1 MAAKSK
7 RAHLVFILTV
17 ILISNSLPALAENR
31 PKTQCN
37 IRVDNVHLS
46 KSIRAKKGF
55 DAVKVSARS
64 KCNVKMSNLLLT
76 VELRKVG
83 LFRNHLLRVRTLEIR
98 KVIPSNFSVTNKST
112 WFKCKD
118 TQSSRYFG
126 VAYARAL
133 ISEKT
138 VFTPRVYSEKI
149 AILPCGT

>member
-7 RAHLVFILTV
+7 RAHLIFILSV

-37 IRVDNVHLS
+37 IRVDNVHVS

-64 KCNVKMSNLLLT
+64 KCNMNMSNLSLT

-83 LFRNHLLRVRTLEIR
+83 LFRNHLLRVRTLEVR
-98 KVIPSNFSVTNKST
+98 KVIPANFSITNKST
-112 WFKCKD
+112 WFKCKNH
-118 TQSSRYFG
+118 QSSRYFG
-126 VAYARAL
+126 VAYAKAL

-138 VFTPRVYSEKI
+138 VFTPRVYSERI
-149 AILPCGT
+149 TILPCGT

>member
-1 MAAKSK
+1 MAAKLK
-7 RAHLVFILTV
+7 RAHFIFILSV

-46 KSIRAKKGF
+46 KSIRVKKGF

-64 KCNVKMSNLLLT
+64 KCNVNMSNLSLT

-83 LFRNHLLRVRTLEIR
+83 LFRNHLLRVRTLEVR
-98 KVIPSNFSVTNKST
+98 KVIPANFSITNKST
-112 WFKCKD
+112 WFKCKNN
-118 TQSSRYFG
+118 QSSRYFG
-126 VAYARAL
+126 VAYAKAL

-138 VFTPRVYSEKI
+138 VFTPRVYSERI
-149 AILPCGT
+149 TILPCGT

>member
-7 RAHLVFILTV
+7 RAHLIFILSV

-46 KSIRAKKGF
+46 KSIRVKKGF
-55 DAVKVSARS
+55 DAVKISARS
-64 KCNVKMSNLLLT
+64 KCNVNMSNLSLT

-83 LFRNHLLRVRTLEIR
+83 LFRNHLLRVRTLEVR
-98 KVIPSNFSVTNKST
+98 KVIPANFSITNKST
-112 WFKCKD
+112 WFKCKNN
-118 TQSSRYFG
+118 QSSRYFG
-126 VAYARAL
+126 VAYAKAL

-138 VFTPRVYSEKI
+138 VFTPRVYSERI
-149 AILPCGT
+149 TILPCGT

>member
-55 DAVKVSARS
+55 NAVKVSARS
-64 KCNVKMSNLLLT
+64 KCNVNMSNLSLT

-83 LFRNHLLRVRTLEIR
+83 LLRNHLLRVRTLEVR
-98 KVIPSNFSVTNKST
+98 KVIPVNFSITNKST
-112 WFKCKD
+112 WFKCKNN
-118 TQSSRYFG
+118 QSSRYSG
-126 VAYARAL
+126 VAYAKAL
-133 ISEKT
+133 TSEKT
-138 VFTPRVYSEKI
+138 VFTPRVYSERI
-149 AILPCGT
+149 TILPCGT

>member
-1 MAAKSK
+1 MAAKLK
-7 RAHLVFILTV
+7 RAHLIFILSV

-46 KSIRAKKGF
+46 KSIRVKKGF

-64 KCNVKMSNLLLT
+64 KCNVNMSNLSLT

-83 LFRNHLLRVRTLEIR
+83 LFRNHLLRVRTLEVR
-98 KVIPSNFSVTNKST
+98 KVIPANFSITNKST
-112 WFKCKD
+112 WFKCKNH
-118 TQSSRYFG
+118 QSSRYFG
-126 VAYARAL
+126 VAYAKAL

-138 VFTPRVYSEKI
+138 VFTPRVYSERI
-149 AILPCGT
+149 TILPCGT

>member
-7 RAHLVFILTV
+7 RAHFIFILSV

-46 KSIRAKKGF
+46 KSIRVKKGF

-64 KCNVKMSNLLLT
+64 KCNVNMSNLSLT

-83 LFRNHLLRVRTLEIR
+83 LFRNHLLRVRTLEVR
-98 KVIPSNFSVTNKST
+98 KVIPANFSITNKST
-112 WFKCKD
+112 WFKCKNN
-118 TQSSRYFG
+118 QSSRYFG
-126 VAYARAL
+126 VAYAKAL

-138 VFTPRVYSEKI
+138 VFTPRVYSERI
-149 AILPCGT
+149 TILPCGT

>member
-17 ILISNSLPALAENR
+17 ILISNSLPALAEKQ

-64 KCNVKMSNLLLT
+64 KCNVNMSNLLLT

-83 LFRNHLLRVRTLEIR
+83 LFRNHLLRVRTLEVS
-98 KVIPSNFSVTNKST
+98 KVIPANFSITNKST
-112 WFKCKD
+112 WFKCKNS
-118 TQSSRYFG
+118 QSSRYFG
-126 VAYARAL
+126 VAYAKAL
-133 ISEKT
+133 ISEKI
-138 VFTPRVYSEKI
+138 VFTHRVYSERI
-149 AILPCGT
+149 TILECGT

>member
-17 ILISNSLPALAENR
+17 ILISNSLPALTENR

-64 KCNVKMSNLLLT
+64 KCNVNMSNLSLT

-83 LFRNHLLRVRTLEIR
+83 LFRNHLLRVRTLEVS
-98 KVIPSNFSVTNKST
+98 KVIPANFSITNKST
-112 WFKCKD
+112 WLKCKNS
-118 TQSSRYFG
+118 QSSRYFG
-126 VAYARAL
+126 VAYAKAL

-138 VFTPRVYSEKI
+138 VFTPRVYSERTT
-149 AILPCGT
+149 ILECGT

>member
-55 DAVKVSARS
+55 DEVKVSARS
-64 KCNVKMSNLLLT
+64 KCNVNMSNLSLT

-83 LFRNHLLRVRTLEIR
+83 LFRNHLLRVRTLEVS
-98 KVIPSNFSVTNKST
+98 KVIPPNFSITAKST
-112 WFKCKD
+112 WFKCKNN
-118 TQSSRYFG
+118 QSSRYFG
-126 VAYARAL
+126 VAYAKAL

-138 VFTPRVYSEKI
+138 VFTPRVYSERI
-149 AILPCGT
+149 TTLPCGT

>member
-1 MAAKSK
+1 MAGKSK

-64 KCNVKMSNLLLT
+64 KCNVNMSNLSLT

-83 LFRNHLLRVRTLEIR
+83 LFRNHLLRVRTLEVR
-98 KVIPSNFSVTNKST
+98 KAIPANFSITNKST
-112 WFKCKD
+112 WFKCKNNQ
-118 TQSSRYFG
+118 TSRYFG
-126 VAYARAL
+126 VAYAKAL

-138 VFTPRVYSEKI
+138 VFTPRVYSQRI
-149 AILPCGT
+149 TILECGT

>member
-1 MAAKSK
+1 MAAKLK
-7 RAHLVFILTV
+7 RAHFIFILSV

-46 KSIRAKKGF
+46 KSIRVKKGF

-64 KCNVKMSNLLLT
+64 KCNVNMSNLSLT

-83 LFRNHLLRVRTLEIR
+83 LFRNHLLRVRTLEVR
-98 KVIPSNFSVTNKST
+98 KVIPANFSITNKST
-112 WFKCKD
+112 WFKCKNH
-118 TQSSRYFG
+118 QSSRYFG
-126 VAYARAL
+126 VAYAKAL

-138 VFTPRVYSEKI
+138 VFTPRVYSERI
-149 AILPCGT
+149 TILPCGT

>member
-1 MAAKSK
+1 MAGKSK

-64 KCNVKMSNLLLT
+64 KCNVNMSNLSLT

-83 LFRNHLLRVRTLEIR
+83 LFRNHLLRVRTLEVR
-98 KVIPSNFSVTNKST
+98 KAIPANFSITNKST
-112 WFKCKD
+112 WFKCKNSQ
-118 TQSSRYFG
+118 TSRYFG
-126 VAYARAL
+126 VAYAKAL

-138 VFTPRVYSEKI
+138 VFTPRVYSERI
-149 AILPCGT
+149 TILECGT

>member
-37 IRVDNVHLS
+37 IRVGNVHLS
-46 KSIRAKKGF
+46 KSIRAKKSF

-64 KCNVKMSNLLLT
+64 KCNVNMSNLSLT

-98 KVIPSNFSVTNKST
+98 EVIPANFSITNKST
-112 WFKCKD
+112 WFKCKNS
-118 TQSSRYFG
+118 QGSRYFG
-126 VAYARAL
+126 VAYAKAL

-138 VFTPRVYSEKI
+138 VFTPRVYSERI
-149 AILPCGT
+149 TILECGT

>member
-7 RAHLVFILTV
+7 RAHLIFILSV

-46 KSIRAKKGF
+46 KSIRVKKGF

-64 KCNVKMSNLLLT
+64 KCNVNMSNLSLT

-83 LFRNHLLRVRTLEIR
+83 LFRNHLLRVRTLEVR
-98 KVIPSNFSVTNKST
+98 KVIPANFSITNKSN
-112 WFKCKD
+112 WFKCKNN
-118 TQSSRYFG
+118 QSSRYFG
-126 VAYARAL
+126 VAYAKAL

-138 VFTPRVYSEKI
+138 VFTPRVYSERI
-149 AILPCGT
+149 TILPCGT

>member
-7 RAHLVFILTV
+7 RAHFIFILSV

-46 KSIRAKKGF
+46 KSIRVKKGF

-64 KCNVKMSNLLLT
+64 KCNVNMSNLSLT

-83 LFRNHLLRVRTLEIR
+83 LFRNHLLRVRTLEVR
-98 KVIPSNFSVTNKST
+98 KVIPANFSITNKST
-112 WFKCKD
+112 WFKCKNH
-118 TQSSRYFG
+118 QSSRYFG
-126 VAYARAL
+126 VAYAKAL

-138 VFTPRVYSEKI
+138 VFTPRVYSERI
-149 AILPCGT
+149 TILPCGT